1 MKKLLVLQHEWF
13 NGLGSL
19 ERFLIEHGFGFET
32 LSPPTAEMSAVV
44 VGSFAGL
51 VILGGPMG
59 VYEQDR
65 YPWLNEEVAL
75 IRRFI
80 DAGTPVFGICLG
92 SQLAAAALGADVHPN
107 SQQEIGWFDVT
118 TTAEAKDDPLFHGLP
133 RTFPAFHWHGDTFEL
148 PQNGV
153 RLASSAI
160 TKNQVFRFG
169 QAVYGLQFHLEMD
182 LEKLLVVFEAMGDL
196 ISLINHDEL
205 ETQTRLHDKAYVE
218 MAGIVFR
225 RWLELCR

>member
-19 ERFLIEHGFGFET
+19 ERFVAEEGFGFET
-32 LSPPTAEMSAVV
+32 LSPPTGEMSSVV

-59 VYEQDR
+59 VYERDR
-65 YPWLNEEVAL
+65 YPWLNEEIAL

-80 DAGTPVFGICLG
+80 DGGIPVFGICLG

-107 SQQEIGWFDVT
+107 DRQEIGWFDVT
-118 TTAEAKDDPLFHGLP
+118 MSEDAVNDPLFHGLP
-133 RTFPAFHWHGDTFEL
+133 RTLPAFHWHGDTFEL
-148 PQNGV
+148 PHNAI
-153 RLASSAI
+153 RLASSRI
-160 TKNQVFRFG
+160 TKNQAFRFG
-169 QAVYGLQFHLEMD
+169 EVVYGLQFHLEMD

-196 ISLINHDEL
+196 ISLINHGEL
-205 ETQTRLHDKAYVE
+205 EAQTRLHNEAYVE
-218 MAGIVFR
+218 TARILFR
-225 RWLELCR
+225 RWLAMCH